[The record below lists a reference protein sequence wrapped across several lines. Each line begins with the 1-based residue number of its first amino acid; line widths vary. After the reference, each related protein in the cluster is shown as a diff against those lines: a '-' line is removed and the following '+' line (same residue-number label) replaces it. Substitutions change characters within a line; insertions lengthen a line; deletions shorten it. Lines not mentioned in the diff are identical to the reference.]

1 MDAEYT
7 YMNKGIS
14 AMALGLMVALNK
26 DRPVVWNTY
35 QVITTSVVSYVI
47 NKKSQTLQ
55 PDRTCSSSLI
65 TKFRGPFSQ
74 GLKISSCECA
84 CASIENL
91 ESYWCMHMLKGDVTQ

>member
-1 MDAEYT
+1 
-7 YMNKGIS
+7 MNKGIS

-35 QVITTSVVSYVI
+35 QVINTSVVSYVI
-47 NKKSQTLQ
+47 DKKSQTLQ

-65 TKFRGPFSQ
+65 TKFRDLFSQ
-74 GLKISSCECA
+74 GLKTSSYECA

-91 ESYWCMHMLKGDVTQ
+91 ESYWHMHMLKGDMTQ